1 MTLPGLVILFWVFIF
16 GSILSVI
23 HSKLKQTVEKWY
35 EHLQFG
41 VVFAMMVAGSV
52 LFAFLMSWV
61 LSGLVVRV

>member
-1 MTLPGLVILFWVFIF
+1 MTLPGIVILFWVFIF
-16 GSILSVI
+16 GSILSII
-23 HSKLKQTVEKWY
+23 HSKMKQTVEKWY

-41 VVFAMMVAGSV
+41 LVFAMMVAGSV